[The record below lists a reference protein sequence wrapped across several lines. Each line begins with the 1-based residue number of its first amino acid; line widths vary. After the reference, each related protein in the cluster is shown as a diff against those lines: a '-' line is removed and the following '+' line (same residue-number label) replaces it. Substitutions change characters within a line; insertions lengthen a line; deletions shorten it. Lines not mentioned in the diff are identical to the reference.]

1 MLAEHDHDV
10 LPWIRGRNDA
20 ELRLGEAVAEVLVGL
35 AADDLAVDAGRDGEE
50 GPDEEGHGFGGV
62 GVGLVEELDLL
73 RLRSISCFG
82 T

>member
-50 GPDEEGHGFGGV
+50 GA
-62 GVGLVEELDLL
+62 
-73 RLRSISCFG
+73 R
-82 T
+82 